1 MIILLKFNFYPV
13 KWEIYIKKKKK
24 NLHAEKAKQHAQL
37 CGVVLVF

>member
-13 KWEIYIKKKKK
+13 KWEIYIKKKK
-24 NLHAEKAKQHAQL
+24 NLHAEKVKQHAQL